1 MDTLVKFCLIG
12 LVVGAWFSEYVMLPL
27 WTATKH
33 LLNAALSYL
42 KVIGY
47 LVELLH
53 TKVVCKLADEVHP
66 ALLFTLLV
74 GLCILLVQVNAE
86 RNAEFVAKNPHVVV
100 TPWSVIP

>member
-42 KVIGY
+42 KVLGY

-53 TKVVCKLADEVHP
+53 TKVVCKLAEAHP
-66 ALLFTLLV
+66 ALLFTLLI
-74 GLCILLVQVNAE
+74 GLCILLAQERAV
-86 RNAEFVAKNPHVVV
+86 RNAEFVAQNPHVVV